1 MILFNLA
8 EMWNRRRGRALSPQQ
23 MQDRIPPMKIAS
35 MIIVVAT
42 LALAACGPN
51 AATRATTGAAT
62 GAVVAGP
69 VGAVAGAAIGGS
81 GAVRV
86 Q

>member
-1 MILFNLA
+1 
-8 EMWNRRRGRALSPQQ
+8 
-23 MQDRIPPMKIAS
+23 MKITN
-35 MIIVVAT
+35 MIVVFAA

-51 AATRATTGAAT
+51 VATRATTGAAT

-81 GAVRV
+81 GAVKV

>member
-1 MILFNLA
+1 
-8 EMWNRRRGRALSPQQ
+8 
-23 MQDRIPPMKIAS
+23 MKIAS

-42 LALAACGPN
+42 LALTACGPN
-51 AATRATTGAAT
+51 VATRATTGAAT

>member
-1 MILFNLA
+1 MKNSAAILLC
-8 EMWNRRRGRALSPQQ
+8 G
-23 MQDRIPPMKIAS
+23 
-35 MIIVVAT
+35 VV

-51 AATRATTGAAT
+51 AATRATTGAAA

-69 VGAVAGAAIGGS
+69 VGAVGGAALGGS

-86 Q
+86 NTP

>member
-1 MILFNLA
+1 
-8 EMWNRRRGRALSPQQ
+8 
-23 MQDRIPPMKIAS
+23 MKITN
-35 MIIVVAT
+35 MIVVFAA

-51 AATRATTGAAT
+51 VATRATTGAAT

-81 GAVRV
+81 GVVRV